1 MSTLRVIFADDEE
14 MARLRLRRLLEAI
27 EGVVIVGEAK
37 SGKDALTLL
46 EDLDVDVALFDVRM
60 GLVSGL
66 DAAERAADLGV
77 EVIMTTAHRDHAV
90 EAYAHGAIDYLLKPL
105 EAARLSQA
113 IDRARTRVT
122 RSATPP
128 DASAPPPNARLP
140 SARLPLEV
148 RGEIHLVP
156 AGSITHAVL
165 EETLV
170 RVYVAGSE
178 PILTELSLTDLE
190 RRLPHLVRSHRRA
203 LVAIDHVTKLRPLP
217 TGGYDAILDDGHEVP
232 VSRQSAREL
241 RRRLAL

>member
-1 MSTLRVIFADDEE
+1 
-14 MARLRLRRLLEAI
+14 
-27 EGVVIVGEAK
+27 
-37 SGKDALTLL
+37 
-46 EDLDVDVALFDVRM
+46 
-60 GLVSGL
+60 
-66 DAAERAADLGV
+66 
-77 EVIMTTAHRDHAV
+77 
-90 EAYAHGAIDYLLKPL
+90 
-105 EAARLSQA
+105 
-113 IDRARTRVT
+113 
-122 RSATPP
+122 
-128 DASAPPPNARLP
+128 
-140 SARLPLEV
+140 
-148 RGEIHLVP
+148 
-156 AGSITHAVL
+156 VL

>member
-1 MSTLRVIFADDEE
+1 MSALRVIFADDEE

-27 EGVVIVGEAK
+27 EGVLIVGEAK

-77 EVIMTTAHRDHAV
+77 EVIVTTAHRDHAV

-113 IDRARTRVT
+113 IDRARARVT
-122 RSATPP
+122 RGSTPTS
-128 DASAPPPNARLP
+128 ASAPPPN
-140 SARLPLEV
+140 ARLPLEV

-241 RRRLAL
+241 RRRLGL